1 MPTVVEIGPEAVA
14 LVNGQKRRF
23 YVLKA
28 GLSEGMRVVSE
39 ANFLIDSQSQLTGQA
54 GAVYGGA
61 LNAKEKEK
69 APPSK
74 HIH

>member
-1 MPTVVEIGPEAVA
+1 
-14 LVNGQKRRF
+14 
-23 YVLKA
+23 
-28 GLSEGMRVVSE
+28 MRVVSQ

-61 LNAKEKEK
+61 LKAKEKEK